1 MMRNNLSKSPPPN
14 NMQSSRNEATI
25 INDDLGSE
33 DAQDTCINDGQVPV
47 ETKEAQIGRIRAT
60 FGILDCNKDKKLDAN
75 DLSKVLR
82 KLRAPKEYLDSV
94 DVMIWEVC
102 DNNSKNY
109 LVVSDLEEIVQRVK
123 EEKKTSFIPDR
134 LVNIID
140 FVSKD
145 RKLTGYITASQCIL
159 LLHNRFGDNLKSV
172 KLRNLFINSRTGEGN
187 SKISFKEFLS
197 QVNIRKSL
205 K

>member
-1 MMRNNLSKSPPPN
+1 
-14 NMQSSRNEATI
+14 
-25 INDDLGSE
+25 
-33 DAQDTCINDGQVPV
+33 
-47 ETKEAQIGRIRAT
+47 
-60 FGILDCNKDKKLDAN
+60 
-75 DLSKVLR
+75 
-82 KLRAPKEYLDSV
+82 
-94 DVMIWEVC
+94 MIWEVC

-172 KLRNLFINSRTGEGN
+172 KLRY
-187 SKISFKEFLS
+187 
-197 QVNIRKSL
+197 VDY
-205 K
+205 